1 MEILGY
7 LILGCIGAGILF
19 IAVKFTILIETPII
33 IQGGITENKKYISA
47 INSITNVIFNVVLVF
62 ISFVEW
68 PLGMIVWYA
77 VAEFLLIPVSEILAY
92 KAISKADIKK
102 IIKTTYSANML
113 SFVAGSLFVFMLMAV
128 LSAF

>member
-33 IQGGITENKKYISA
+33 IHGGITENKKYISA

>member
-1 MEILGY
+1 MQEVPAMEILGY

-33 IQGGITENKKYISA
+33 IHGGITENKKYISA

-92 KAISKADIKK
+92 KAISKRSSKPHILQ
-102 IIKTTYSANML
+102 ICCPL
-113 SFVAGSLFVFMLMAV
+113 SPDRFSFLC
-128 LSAF
+128 